1 MVADR
6 KHFYLG
12 SANLSDRGLTKTK
25 EMGIFVTNCPKL
37 AENAANLFE
46 VNIWSILTI
55 LVVLIWYSILYFQV
69 YWHLGGTKHVPK
81 KWPNNFSTKINL
93 DSPLSVEN
101 SVDGQILN
109 IYLGSSPKPFCPNGR
124 SDDLSILVHAI
135 TSAEKFIY
143 VAVSD
148 YAPMNVFGKIRK
160 PWLILDDLLR
170 EGMK

>member
-1 MVADR
+1 MNQTVRPGEQASFKCQVG
-6 KHFYLG
+6 KH
-12 SANLSDRGLTKTK
+12 
-25 EMGIFVTNCPKL
+25 
-37 AENAANLFE
+37 
-46 VNIWSILTI
+46 
-55 LVVLIWYSILYFQV
+55 LYRV
-69 YWHLGGTKHVPK
+69 
-81 KWPNNFSTKINL
+81 I
-93 DSPLSVEN
+93 
-101 SVDGQILN
+101 DGQILN